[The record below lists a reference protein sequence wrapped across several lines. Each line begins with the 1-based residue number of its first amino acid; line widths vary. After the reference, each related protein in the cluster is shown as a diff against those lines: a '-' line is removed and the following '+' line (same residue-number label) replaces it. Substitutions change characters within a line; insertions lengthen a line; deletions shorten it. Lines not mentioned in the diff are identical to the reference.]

1 MLNCLLSNEQIKDY
15 PSLDKQLQDDWDS
28 FIVSGQAPFNLRSV
42 IASSWS
48 RSRKFGVDPFKN
60 INTPK
65 YNDFEMESI
74 LEQNVLLL
82 NIAEMIIKDL
92 VDKNANDQFSI
103 FITNREGILLTTT
116 GTDPL
121 NHKFQTLYQPGT
133 NWAEFSAGTNAIG
146 TSLYEKKPLQ
156 VFAGEHYCQINH
168 SLVGS
173 AAPICDPFTKEP
185 LGVFCLA
192 RFKDLVNAKDIYIV
206 LNGKQNI
213 EQMIRT
219 KLVNENYLNL
229 NSLLQSDQNP
239 LLFFNNGGTITN
251 FNKIAPDTLQ
261 IQVGDSILKF
271 IDPEIFTAMEEHH
284 YQSPNGYEWRIK
296 FQPYELNGTLYGGLA
311 TFHRPTVA
319 SSVSFMPTKGQTRY
333 NFQNIITQDDGLTR
347 IIHVAKKASHS
358 EKSILLTG
366 ETGTGKE
373 VFAQSIHAY
382 GPRKNAPFIGV
393 NCGAI
398 PKELIASELFGYEG
412 GAFTGANAK
421 GKKGKFQLAHEG
433 TIFLDEIGDLPL
445 DIQVYL
451 LRVLEERNVLPVG
464 GTKPISI
471 NVRVI
476 AATHKDLKQE
486 IEAGRFREDL
496 YYRLNVIPI
505 TIPPL
510 RKRSGDIALLA
521 RLFTQNHKYINP
533 PSISPYAMKVLESYA
548 WPGNIRQLKNVIEQI
563 LFYLEN
569 NNIEVS
575 DLPKEIF
582 DGESTIQKITVKTQD
597 NFVRKKI
604 KKNHLTSKIVINTLK
619 STNGNISQAAK
630 LLNTS
635 RMTIYRLI
643 KRMEAEGEII
653 LDE

>member
-1 MLNCLLSNEQIKDY
+1 
-15 PSLDKQLQDDWDS
+15 
-28 FIVSGQAPFNLRSV
+28 
-42 IASSWS
+42 
-48 RSRKFGVDPFKN
+48 

-65 YNDFEMESI
+65 YNDFEFESI

-82 NIAEMIIKDL
+82 NIAEKIIKDL
-92 VDKNANDQFSI
+92 IDKNANNLFSI

-121 NHKFQTLYQPGT
+121 NRKFQTLYQPGT

-146 TSLYEKKPLQ
+146 TSLYEKKPMQ
-156 VFAGEHYCQINH
+156 VFAGEHYCKMNH

-185 LGVFCLA
+185 LGVLCLA

-206 LNGKQNI
+206 LNRKQHI

-239 LLFFNNGGTITN
+239 LLFFNNGGIITS

-296 FQPYELNGTLYGGLA
+296 IQPYELNGTLYGGLA

-333 NFQNIITQDDGLTR
+333 NFQNIITQDDELTR

-358 EKSILLTG
+358 EKSILLSG

-382 GPRKNAPFIGV
+382 GPRKTAPFIGV

-421 GKKGKFQLAHEG
+421 GKKGRFQLAHEG

-486 IEAGRFREDL
+486 IAAGRFREDL
-496 YYRLNVIPI
+496 YYRLNVIQL

-521 RLFTQNHKYINP
+521 RLFIENNNYSDP
-533 PSISPYAMKVLESYA
+533 PCISPRAMGILESYT

-563 LFYLEN
+563 LFYLDKN
-569 NNIEVS
+569 IIEVS
-575 DLPKEIF
+575 DLPKEIH
-582 DGESTIQKITVKTQD
+582 EEETPTPENTRKTE
-597 NFVRKKI
+597 NNLVRKKV
-604 KKNHLTSKIVINTLK
+604 KKNHLSNNILISTLK